1 MLEQRQQQG
10 LRPVSMTPLTQWP
23 LRRFGRAAAMAHA
36 RMLAQ
41 PAGPLRWSACADQQ
55 HRPAWRVHLA
65 INDAPVRLH
74 VRSRAFDDWAA
85 STAGTDVPPALVSA
99 GIAQSGA
106 ALWQALS
113 TSLNAPLQFIEAR
126 SANALTVP
134 DDALAWRLPALG
146 WHGVLHAGTDAAWER
161 VVAGLPD
168 RAIASPS
175 EGLMELPLQ
184 VRLRIGYSRL
194 VGADFSRLRRHC
206 VVLVDEAG
214 AVRRHRDL
222 VRLGVTVLAG
232 PNRRVVARAVW
243 VGNALYRAA
252 DFVVVNNG
260 ETPHALSG
268 DEMNTSDSTSTA
280 VAAAQDS
287 AAAGVPGAMP
297 PAAPPP
303 VAAPRAGAPV
313 RGAPAATAQTFQ
325 APDLS
330 EVEVEVRFEIGRMR
344 WPLRQLV
351 QWRVG
356 QPVPLELE
364 LRDTPVTAWVHERC
378 IAQGRLVVIGDR
390 LGVKLD
396 EVFAPISRPSKS
408 SI

>member
-1 MLEQRQQQG
+1 MPEPFQQPG
-10 LRPVSMTPLTQWP
+10 PNAMSMAPLTQWP

-41 PAGPLRWSACADQQ
+41 PAGPLRWSACADPQ
-55 HRPAWRVHLA
+55 HRSAWRVHLA

-126 SANALTVP
+126 SASALTVP

-168 RAIASPS
+168 RATASPS
-175 EGLMELPLQ
+175 DGLMELPLQ
-184 VRLRIGYSRL
+184 VRLRVGYSRL
-194 VGADFSRLRRHC
+194 AGADFSRLRRHC

-222 VRLGVTVLAG
+222 IRLGVTVLAG

-268 DEMNTSDSTSTA
+268 DEMNTSESTNAA
-280 VAAAQDS
+280 VAAAPAATAP
-287 AAAGVPGAMP
+287 AAA
-297 PAAPPP
+297 PP
-303 VAAPRAGAPV
+303 VAAP
-313 RGAPAATAQTFQ
+313 APAPAFQ

-396 EVFAPISRPSKS
+396 EVFAPISRPSKT